1 MKRNIIYPVLLATS
15 VGIFAGCA
23 TQKNAKSVTVE
34 PALSTLTPDS
44 ANMAQMQVTFNVPG
58 KYFSKRS
65 RLVISPQLVVED
77 SVLDEYEPLVLDAP
91 IYSKKKHRKE
101 VLHGYEDPYARQA
114 VKIEKLAETIAIPFN
129 ESVEI
134 PEGVDNARIVGVVS
148 NDGCG
153 QCTGIDTIDIANVS
167 VPVSLIDVRK
177 EYNLSWIEPE
187 FKIRPK
193 VHQGK
198 GEARLQFIVDKW
210 NIVMDLANNRRELTG
225 MLETLRPILQDSL
238 ATLTSLNIFGSASAE
253 ASYQHNIMLAN
264 NRATSA
270 KNWLISQLG
279 LSKDIQRIIKTG
291 AAPEGWEPVV
301 QAMIAA
307 NDPDSIKV
315 RELMLKYP
323 GPTDDAAEKYI
334 RRLACWTR
342 IKNNYLAKDRK
353 VLYDYSWTIKS
364 FTDDAELL
372 EMYKKRPDAF
382 NDEEMLRVSTRA
394 ADDRSRI
401 QVYETILKYFP
412 ESDVAANNLAIL
424 YLNEN
429 RTDDARQVLEARK
442 EYTPEMLNTLAASY
456 VFAENY
462 ERAIELLQNVELPE
476 ARYNL
481 GLLNAKQRK
490 LSEAYTL
497 LRPYADVNSA
507 IAALSVNKNEE
518 AKQIMEGVQATT
530 PVAEYVRSMISAR
543 FGDTAK
549 FYKHIVDAV
558 IDSKLHN
565 RAKTEVDF
573 LPYHNEQRFINIIT
587 NGKED

>member
-1 MKRNIIYPVLLATS
+1 MLATS
-15 VGIFAGCA
+15 VGIFTGCA
-23 TQKNAKSVTVE
+23 TQKDVKSVTVE
-34 PALSTLTPDS
+34 PALHTLTPDS
-44 ANMAQMQVTFNVPG
+44 ANMAQMQVIFNVPG

-77 SVLDEYEPLVLDAP
+77 SVLNEYEPIVLDAP
-91 IYSKKKHRKE
+91 IYSKKKHRRE

-114 VKIEKLAETIAIPFN
+114 FKIEKLSETIVIPFN
-129 ESVEI
+129 ERVEI
-134 PEGVDNARIVGVVS
+134 PEGVDNARIVGVIS

-187 FKIRPK
+187 FRIRAK
-193 VHQGK
+193 EHKGK

-210 NIVMDLANNRRELTG
+210 NIVMDLSDNRHELTG
-225 MLETLRPILQDSL
+225 MLETLTPILQDSL

-307 NDPDSIKV
+307 NDSDSVKV
-315 RELMLKYP
+315 RELMLRYP

-334 RRLACWTR
+334 RRLACWPR

-353 VLYDYSWTIKS
+353 VLYDYSWTIRS

-382 NDEEMLRVSTRA
+382 NEEEMLRVSTLA
-394 ADDRSRI
+394 SDDKSRI

-424 YLNEN
+424 YLNED
-429 RTDDARQVLEARK
+429 RTDDAHRVLENRK

-456 VFAENY
+456 VFVENY
-462 ERAIELLQNVELPE
+462 ERAIELLQNVGLSE

-490 LSEAYTL
+490 LKEAYTL

-507 IAALSVNKNEE
+507 ITALSVNKNEE
-518 AKQIMEGVQATT
+518 AKMIMDQVKEST
-530 PVAEYVRSMISAR
+530 PLSEYVRAMIAAR
-543 FGDTAK
+543 CGDTAK
-549 FYKHIVDAV
+549 FYKHLADAV
-558 IDSKLHN
+558 IDGKLHN
-565 RAKTEVDF
+565 RAKTEADF

-587 NGKED
+587 KCRED

>member
-15 VGIFAGCA
+15 VGIFTGCA
-23 TQKNAKSVTVE
+23 TQKDVKSVTVE
-34 PALSTLTPDS
+34 PALHTLTPDS
-44 ANMAQMQVTFNVPG
+44 ANMAQMQVIFNVPG

-77 SVLDEYEPLVLDAP
+77 SVLNEYEPIVLDAP
-91 IYSKKKHRKE
+91 IYSKKKHRRE

-114 VKIEKLAETIAIPFN
+114 FKIEKLSETIVIPFN
-129 ESVEI
+129 ERVEI
-134 PEGVDNARIVGVVS
+134 PEGVDNARIVGVIS

-187 FKIRPK
+187 FRIRAK
-193 VHQGK
+193 EHKGK

-210 NIVMDLANNRRELTG
+210 NIVMDLSDNRHELTG
-225 MLETLRPILQDSL
+225 MLETLTPILQDSL

-307 NDPDSIKV
+307 NDSDSVKV
-315 RELMLKYP
+315 RELMLRYP

-334 RRLACWTR
+334 RRLACWPR

-353 VLYDYSWTIKS
+353 VLYDYSWTIRS

-382 NDEEMLRVSTRA
+382 NEEEMLRVSTLA
-394 ADDRSRI
+394 SDDKSRI

-424 YLNEN
+424 YLNED
-429 RTDDARQVLEARK
+429 RTDDAHRVLENRK

-456 VFAENY
+456 VFVENY
-462 ERAIELLQNVELPE
+462 ERAIELLQNVGLSE

-490 LSEAYTL
+490 LKEAYTL

-507 IAALSVNKNEE
+507 ITALSVNKNEE
-518 AKQIMEGVQATT
+518 AKMIMDQVKEST
-530 PVAEYVRSMISAR
+530 PLSEYVRAMIAAR
-543 FGDTAK
+543 CGDTAK
-549 FYKHIVDAV
+549 FYKHLADAV
-558 IDSKLHN
+558 IDGKLHN
-565 RAKTEVDF
+565 RAKTEADF

-587 NGKED
+587 KCRED

>member
-15 VGIFAGCA
+15 VGIFTGCA
-23 TQKNAKSVTVE
+23 TQKDVKSVTVE
-34 PALSTLTPDS
+34 PALHTLTPDS
-44 ANMAQMQVTFNVPG
+44 ANMAQMQVIFNVPG

-77 SVLDEYEPLVLDAP
+77 SVLNEYEPIVLDAP
-91 IYSKKKHRKE
+91 IYSKKKHRRE

-114 VKIEKLAETIAIPFN
+114 FKIEKLSETIVIPFN
-129 ESVEI
+129 ERVEI
-134 PEGVDNARIVGVVS
+134 PEGVDNARIVGVIS

-187 FKIRPK
+187 FRIRAK
-193 VHQGK
+193 EHKGK

-210 NIVMDLANNRRELTG
+210 NIVMDLSDNRHELTG
-225 MLETLRPILQDSL
+225 MLETLTPILQDSL

-307 NDPDSIKV
+307 NDSDSVKV
-315 RELMLKYP
+315 RELMLRYP

-334 RRLACWTR
+334 RRLACWPR

-353 VLYDYSWTIKS
+353 VLYDYSWMIRS

-382 NDEEMLRVSTRA
+382 NEEEMLRVSTLA
-394 ADDRSRI
+394 SDDKSRI

-424 YLNEN
+424 YLNED
-429 RTDDARQVLEARK
+429 RTDDAHRVLENRK
-442 EYTPEMLNTLAASY
+442 ESTPEMLNTLAASY
-456 VFAENY
+456 VFVENY
-462 ERAIELLQNVELPE
+462 ERAIELLQNVGLSE

-490 LSEAYTL
+490 LKEAYTL

-507 IAALSVNKNEE
+507 ITALSVNKNEE
-518 AKQIMEGVQATT
+518 AKMIMDQVKEST
-530 PVAEYVRSMISAR
+530 PLSEYVRAMIAAR
-543 FGDTAK
+543 CGDTAK
-549 FYKHIVDAV
+549 FYKHLADAV
-558 IDSKLHN
+558 IDGKLHN
-565 RAKTEVDF
+565 RAKTEADF

-587 NGKED
+587 KCRED